1 MKRKIISCFV
11 CMLIFSIVT
20 SCAVTAVKVES
31 EKEDENNFSML
42 YNSPP
47 NDPEVTFPDE
57 IKVRRWFRIYV
68 MSVDPD
74 GDNVYYRY
82 QYEHDLT
89 PSEWWGPW
97 TSGEEQYVLVQFFE
111 TGEYPMKWQAK
122 DEHGAKSDWVS
133 IVLSVTKQ
141 RSFNLL
147 ISHLLSH
154 FPLFEKLL

>member
-1 MKRKIISCFV
+1 
-11 CMLIFSIVT
+11 MLMLSIVS
-20 SCAVTAVKVES
+20 SCAVTAFKVES
-31 EKEDENNFSML
+31 EKKDTNKFL
-42 YNSPP
+42 IFDNSPP
-47 NDPEVTFPDE
+47 SDPEVTAPE
-57 IKVRRWFRIYV
+57 EVKVRKWFRIYV

-74 GDNVYYRY
+74 GDNIYYRY
-82 QYEHDLT
+82 QYEYDLT

-97 TSGEEQYVLVQFFE
+97 TSGEEQYVLVQIFE

-122 DEHGAKSDWVS
+122 DEHGAESDWVH

-147 ISHLLSH
+147 ISQLLSR